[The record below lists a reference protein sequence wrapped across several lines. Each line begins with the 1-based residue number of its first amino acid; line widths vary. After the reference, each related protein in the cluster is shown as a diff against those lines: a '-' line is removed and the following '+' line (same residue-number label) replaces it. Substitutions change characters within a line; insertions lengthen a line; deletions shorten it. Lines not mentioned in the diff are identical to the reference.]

1 MLEGIA
7 SIMPDEASPVDQRTS
22 VSSAV
27 DIVIPVYANEGQVR
41 ACLSSVLA
49 HHNEMQGDIVV
60 VNDCSPEP
68 AIHQYLAALADQ
80 ALITLLTNEQN
91 EGFIVS
97 CNRGAAVHPDNDFV
111 LLNADTEV
119 HGNWLERMV
128 SHVESGAKVA
138 TVTPFS
144 NNATIASYP
153 KGATKPESDEDV
165 PIAAIDLAMATV
177 NAGSSVELPT
187 AIGFCMFVSR
197 EAWRITGGFDKR
209 YGRGYGEEN
218 EFCLATAAL
227 GWRHLL
233 ACDVF
238 VYHAGGGSFG
248 VESTKRKAEAQKI
261 IDQRYPDFSR
271 QVQDWIRED
280 PAQPARLRCTIER
293 LTRFTGPRVL
303 HITHHRGGGVEEH
316 VQSLAHHCAQN
327 GDGLNLTLRPYGE
340 KGIAI
345 ESLASD
351 TQFRELLDATK
362 SEALVLKLAR
372 ALGIQRLHF
381 HHYADLPRWVLAL
394 PDQLS
399 IPFDVTVHDF
409 VTACPQFH
417 FQDDVGKYCGRPD
430 DAGCN
435 ICIESRK
442 NPWGL
447 TIEAWRGLFFDHLL
461 KAERVIC
468 PSAFVASVIEEYY
481 EGVATCIWPHPEVIS
496 STLTAHRPMSQS
508 RIKVAVVG
516 SLLSIKGYDL
526 LVTAIQHAEAAD
538 VPIDFA
544 IIGTTEK
551 PLPKSSRALVTGP
564 YQNELLP
571 YILLRERPDCFVF
584 LSQVP
589 ETYNYTLT
597 ACLATGLPIVAL
609 SLGAFE
615 ERLEN
620 VARATLLPAD
630 TEATALI
637 NALLAQPRAYRQ
649 VDDAVEIDLAITSPA
664 EYVSRYL
671 APLPPPEPIN
681 RQALMTMLVE
691 LEDIQDRP
699 LAPLPPIEVL
709 LSGAL
714 DARSEE
720 AQAALRVL
728 VADQVT
734 LLAQQETHLAIRAE
748 EVTHLNE
755 AISELKQEPIHLKT
769 VIGELK
775 QASEHEVTHLK
786 AVIGDLKQSAES
798 EEAHLKAVIEDLR
811 NPRLTDLLLT
821 LARYL
826 RSRLRRVLLV
836 LASPLG
842 FLKRAYLAIRYH
854 YAMGGVAG
862 VRRFVHR
869 RWVRWR
875 ERNRALNITVQDHV
889 DPQEH
894 EMLPTLPQDPIAF
907 AAAMSPELSI
917 VIPSYGQHQMT
928 ADCLR
933 AIFVHPPTV
942 SYEVVVVDDA
952 YEDPFDP
959 EALGLAGVKVLRH
972 ERNQG
977 FLRSCN
983 SAVKTALGC
992 RVLLLNNDTQ
1002 VLAGAIDA
1010 LWHTFDRFS
1019 DVGAVGAKLLYPNGA
1034 LQEAGGIIWRDGSGW
1049 NWGRDEDAGAPRFN
1063 YVREAD
1069 YCSAAALMVDTA
1081 LWGQLGGFDERFAPC
1096 YYEDTD
1102 LCFAVRDAGK
1112 RVLYQ
1117 PAAQVIHF
1125 EGASNGTDTSSG
1137 LKAYQLSNQ
1146 SGFVAKWGRQLAN
1159 HAPNGVTPEREC
1171 DRRAKV
1177 RVLWVEA
1184 CVLTPDQDSGS
1195 LRTFRLLRILIQ
1207 LGCKVTFAANNL
1219 LADEPYCQA
1228 LRDEGI
1234 EVLHAPYVQSMSDHL
1249 RAKGDSYDV
1258 VVLCR
1263 HYIAIELVDLL
1274 RECHPKTK
1282 VWFDTIDLHYL
1293 RLRRQYELDGKSAT
1307 RDLADHAYQEESQ
1320 VIAKSHVTIVVSE
1333 VEVATLAEEFPSA
1346 KVALISNVHDVGETK
1361 AQFEGRQGILFVG
1374 GFQHPPNIDAVE
1386 YYGNEIWPLVRAAR
1400 PEAETIIIGSRMPDS
1415 LKKWGVQQGLTMLGF
1430 VEDLT
1435 PHYEQCRLAI
1445 APLRYGAGVKGKVN
1459 QALSF
1464 GLPVVGSPAALE
1476 GMGLIHGESVLSAS
1490 TPRAFADSILAAYD
1504 DAELWQSLSA
1514 NGRASLE
1521 GRFTSQVAA
1530 SALSSAL
1537 TASLGDWDRK
1547 TGR

>member
-7 SIMPDEASPVDQRTS
+7 AIMVNDASLVEQKTG
-22 VSSAV
+22 VSSVV
-27 DIVIPVYANEGQVR
+27 DIVIPIYANEGQVR

-49 HHNEMQGDIVV
+49 HHNEIQGDIIV

-68 AIHQYLAALADQ
+68 EIHQYLAALADQ

-119 HGNWLERMV
+119 HGNWLDRMV
-128 SHVESGAKVA
+128 SHVAPGAKVA

-153 KGATKPESDEDV
+153 KDTTKPASDEDV
-165 PIAAIDLAMATV
+165 PTAAIDLAMAAV
-177 NAGSSVELPT
+177 NAGSSVALPT

-248 VESTKRKAEAQKI
+248 VESTKRKAEAQQI

-316 VQSLAHHCAQN
+316 AQSLAHHCAQN
-327 GDGLNLTLRPYGE
+327 SDGLNLALRPYGE
-340 KGIAI
+340 KGIAV
-345 ESLASD
+345 ESLAND

-381 HHYADLPRWVLAL
+381 HHYADLPQWVLAL
-394 PDQLS
+394 PDHLN

-417 FQDDVGKYCGRPD
+417 FQDDRGKYCGRPD

-435 ICIESRK
+435 ICIENRQ

-447 TIEAWRGLFFDHLL
+447 TIEAWRGLFSEHLL

-481 EGVATCIWPHPEVIS
+481 EGVATCIWPHPEVIA
-496 STLTAHRPMSQS
+496 STLSGHRSMSQS
-508 RIKVAVVG
+508 RIKIAVVG

-526 LVTAIQHAEAAD
+526 LATAIQRSEAD
-538 VPIDFA
+538 ELPIDFA
-544 IIGTTEK
+544 IIGATEK
-551 PLPKSSRALVTGP
+551 PLPKSTRALVTGP
-564 YQNELLP
+564 YQNALLP
-571 YILLRERPDCFVF
+571 YILLRERPDCFLF

-609 SLGAFE
+609 SMGAFE
-615 ERLEN
+615 ERLEGL
-620 VARATLLPAD
+620 ARASLLPAD
-630 TEATALI
+630 TDATTLI
-637 NALLAQPRAYRQ
+637 DTLLAQPRAYRQ
-649 VDDAVEIDLAITSPA
+649 ANDAVKTELVVTSPA
-664 EYVSRYL
+664 EYVGRYL
-671 APLPPPEPIN
+671 APLSLPEPIN
-681 RQALMTMLVE
+681 REALMAVLVE
-691 LEDIQDRP
+691 LEDINDRP

-728 VADQVT
+728 VADQVA
-734 LLAQQETHLAIRAE
+734 LVAQQETHLAARAG
-748 EVTHLNE
+748 EVTHLND
-755 AISELKQEPIHLKT
+755 AIS
-769 VIGELK
+769 ELK
-775 QASEHEVTHLK
+775 QASEHEVSHFKRVINELKQAAEHEATHLK
-786 AVIGDLKQSAES
+786 MVIGELKE
-798 EEAHLKAVIEDLR
+798 VIEDLR
-811 NPRLTDLLLT
+811 NPGLMNILLILV
-821 LARYL
+821 RYL
-826 RSRLRRVLLV
+826 RSRFRRARFVIAV
-836 LASPLG
+836 PLD

-862 VRRFVHR
+862 VVHFINR

-875 ERNRALNITVQDHV
+875 ERNKALNTPYQDQS
-889 DPQEH
+889 DPLEH
-894 EMLPTLPQDPIAF
+894 DMLPSLPEGPIDFSASL
-907 AAAMSPELSI
+907 SPELSI

-933 AIFVHPPTV
+933 AIFAQPPSV
-942 SYEVVVVDDA
+942 SFEVIVVDDA
-952 YEDPFDP
+952 YEEPFDP

-977 FLRSCN
+977 FLRACN
-983 SAVKTALGC
+983 SAVKTVLGC

-1019 DVGAVGAKLLYPNGA
+1019 DVGAVGAKLLYPNGV

-1102 LCFAVRDAGK
+1102 LCFAVREVGK

-1125 EGASNGTDTSSG
+1125 EGVSNGTDTSSG

-1146 SGFVAKWGRQLAN
+1146 SGFVAKWGHQLAH
-1159 HAPNGVTPEREC
+1159 HAPNGVMPEREC
-1171 DRRAKV
+1171 DRKAKV

-1219 LADEPYCQA
+1219 LADEPYSQA

-1234 EVLHAPYVQSMSDHL
+1234 EVLHAPYVQSMSDYL
-1249 RAKGDSYDV
+1249 RAKGNSYDV

-1263 HYIAIELVDLL
+1263 HYIAIGLVDLL

-1307 RDLADHAYQEESQ
+1307 RDLAEHAYQEESQ
-1320 VIAKSHVTIVVSE
+1320 VIAKSHMTIVVSE
-1333 VEVATLAEEFPSA
+1333 VEAATLAQEIPSA

-1361 AQFEGRQGILFVG
+1361 TQFEGRQGILFVG

-1386 YYGNEIWPLVRAAR
+1386 YYGNEIWPLVRAAC

-1415 LKKWGVQQGLTMLGF
+1415 LKKWGEQQGLTMLGF
-1430 VEDLT
+1430 VEDLS

-1464 GLPVVGSPAALE
+1464 GVPVVGSPAAVE
-1476 GMGLIHGESVLSAS
+1476 GMGLVHGENVLSAS
-1490 TPRAFADSILAAYD
+1490 TPRAFADAILAVYD
-1504 DAELWQSLSA
+1504 DAQLWRTLSD

-1530 SALSSAL
+1530 TALREAL
-1537 TASLGDWDRK
+1537 TASLGDWDRE
-1547 TGR
+1547 TGC